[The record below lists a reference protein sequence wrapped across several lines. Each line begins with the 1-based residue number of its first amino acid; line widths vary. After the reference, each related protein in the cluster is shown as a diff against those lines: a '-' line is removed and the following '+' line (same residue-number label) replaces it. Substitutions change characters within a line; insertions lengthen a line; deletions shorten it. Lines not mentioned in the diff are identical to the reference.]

1 MDWETE
7 GLRLFVLV
15 FGSRPA
21 THGPVVFFLFTF
33 GVLAMLAS
41 PPAFGFNER
50 FMLPQELAVFPVVDF
65 IFSSH
70 NNPVFDL
77 NQIPFS
83 RSHAS
88 RVLKAI
94 CSKARARLRME
105 GGVCG

>member
-7 GLRLFVLV
+7 SFRLFVLV

-21 THGPVVFFLFTF
+21 THWPVVFFLFTF
-33 GVLAMLAS
+33 GMLAMLAS

-50 FMLPQELAVFPVVDF
+50 FMLPQELTVFPVVDF

-77 NQIPFS
+77 NRNSI
-83 RSHAS
+83 
-88 RVLKAI
+88 
-94 CSKARARLRME
+94 
-105 GGVCG
+105 